1 MQELRPREP
10 GARGSVLLAIFW
22 LVKSE
27 EKGLFLTVLR
37 VTQPGC
43 LFLMVV
49 TSLCP
54 EGHYFA
60 EAHIFHL

>member
-1 MQELRPREP
+1 MQELRPGEP